1 MPVPRRRLPEWLRVS
16 YRGGR
21 ARQEVKSL
29 LKGLRLN
36 TVCESAT
43 CPNLC
48 ECWGRRTATFM
59 LLGNV
64 CTRNCRFCD
73 VDHDVPLPPDGDEP
87 ENVAEATQ
95 RLGLR
100 YVVLTCVTRDDL
112 PDGGAGHFAATVRAI
127 RSRLPETQ
135 IEILTSDFK
144 GRECDLATVLEAG
157 PDVFNH
163 NIETVERLTPEIRSH
178 ADYRRSLSVLANAT
192 RLGRPHGISTKS
204 GFMLGLG
211 ETADEIRELLG
222 DLHEAGVSILT
233 VGQYLPPSANHWPVA
248 RYATPEE
255 FDEWARVARN
265 ELGFSSVVSGPLVRS
280 SYMAEQ
286 AADAARPAG
295 DPKADD

>member
-1 MPVPRRRLPEWLRVS
+1 MPVPRRRLQEWLRVS

-21 ARQEVKSL
+21 ARQELKGL

-48 ECWGRRTATFM
+48 DCWGRRTATFM

-73 VDHDVPLPPDGDEP
+73 VDHGVPLPPDGDEP

-112 PDGGAGHFAATVRAI
+112 PDGGAGHFAATVLAL

-135 IEILTSDFK
+135 IEVLTSDFE

-178 ADYRRSLSVLANAT
+178 ADYRRSLSVLANAA
-192 RLGRPHGISTKS
+192 RLGRPRGISTKS

-211 ETADEIRELLG
+211 ETPDEIRELLG

-233 VGQYLPPSANHWPVA
+233 IGQYLPPSADHWPVA

-255 FDEWARVARN
+255 FDEWARVARD

-280 SYMAEQ
+280 SYMADQ